1 MFDSSKAIDVLA
13 CNIDFPACDVLHDE
27 HSSKLSMSSAN
38 ISDLNNE
45 KFELIKFSWVGK
57 NQLLR

>member
-13 CNIDFPACDVLHDE
+13 YNIDFSACDVLHDE
-27 HSSKLSMSSAN
+27 YSSKLSMSSAN